1 MKYNPEDKDIFP
13 GEQPEEGSET
23 ETSNLS
29 RRKMLKCMATWAGTG
44 IVWTIGAG
52 GLLTACG
59 DLTATNAPATPPPSV
74 QLAATANPTAP
85 ATTAAMQTGATPG
98 QNMGGFTFVQV
109 SDTHIGFNTA
119 GVNTDVN
126 GTLQQTIS
134 RINALP
140 QRPHFVLHT
149 GDVSHMSK
157 PAEFDT
163 AYQLMNTIKTSNF
176 FYVPGEHDVLNDQGA
191 NFRQRFLTGG
201 SRATQSWY
209 SMDIE
214 GVHFIGLS
222 NAGELD
228 AFGLLGPEQ
237 LGWLQKDLSSVKK
250 DTPLVVFAHVPL
262 FTVYTPWSWE
272 TKDSAQVLALL
283 KPYSAV
289 TVLNG
294 HIHQVVT
301 QVEGTVNFYT
311 ANSTAFPQ
319 HRPGVEKPNAYQ
331 LPASELLQNLG
342 YRTIN
347 LMPGNVPAGVS
358 DFTLAGTPASTLAI
372 TPGTTTEVTAPVAVA
387 TVSSA
392 PGFVDVGAVGDFA
405 NASTTPQK
413 ITLPAPAGKAG
424 TQTAFV
430 LKQGAEYFGISD
442 VCTHMGCEVS
452 WVGQDSKFEC
462 PCHGSQ
468 YDITGKNIAGPAPS
482 PLPRFKTQLVNG
494 RLLVSYQ
501 PVKAGGA

>member
-1 MKYNPEDKDIFP
+1 MKYNPEEEAINPD
-13 GEQPEEGSET
+13 EQPEEGGKASIY
-23 ETSNLS
+23 S

-59 DLTATNAPATPPPSV
+59 DLTSNNPAATSSSSIE
-74 QLAATANPTAP
+74 LAATASTTTTATSVGLQTGLTPAP
-85 ATTAAMQTGATPG
+85 AT
-98 QNMGGFTFVQV
+98 GGFTFVQV
-109 SDTHIGFNTA
+109 SDTHIGFSGA

-126 GTLQQTIS
+126 GTLSQTVS

-140 QRPHFVLHT
+140 QRPDFVLHT

-157 PAEFDT
+157 PGEFDT

-191 NFRQRFLTGG
+191 NFRQRFLSGG
-201 SRATQSWY
+201 SRAAQSWY
-209 SMDIE
+209 SMDIQ

-228 AFGLLGPEQ
+228 AFGMLGTEQ
-237 LGWLQKDLSSVKK
+237 LAWLQKDLSSVKK
-250 DTPLVVFAHVPL
+250 DTPLVVFAHIPL
-262 FTVYTPWSWE
+262 FTVYVPWSWE
-272 TKDSAQVLALL
+272 TKDSAQALALL

-301 QVEGTVNFYT
+301 QVEGNINFYT

-319 HRPGVEKPNAYQ
+319 HRPGVDKPNAYQ

-347 LMPGNVPAGVS
+347 LMPGNAPASVS
-358 DFTLAGTPASTLAI
+358 DFTLAGTKASSLAI
-372 TPGTTTEVTAPVAVA
+372 TPGTVTEVASLSPAPVI
-387 TVSSA
+387 TSSSA
-392 PGFVDVGAVGDFA
+392 PGFVDVGAEGDFV
-405 NASTTPQK
+405 NAITTPRK
-413 ITLPAPAGKAG
+413 ITLPAPDGKAG

-452 WVGQDSKFEC
+452 WVGQDSRFEC

-468 YDITGKNIAGPAPS
+468 YDITGKNIAGPAPR
-482 PLPRFKTQLVNG
+482 PLPRFKTQLSNG

-501 PVKAGGA
+501 PEKVGA